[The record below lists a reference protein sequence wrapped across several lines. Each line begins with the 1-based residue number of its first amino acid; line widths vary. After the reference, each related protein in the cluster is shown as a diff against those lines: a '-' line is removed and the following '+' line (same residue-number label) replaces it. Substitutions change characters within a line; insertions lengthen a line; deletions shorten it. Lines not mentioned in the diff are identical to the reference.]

1 MNNKFNKLD
10 LKDQILLLDKQ
21 HPQLTKKASVHV
33 QDSTINSNVTENDNE
48 ARFLTTQVL
57 SPETKKDPVEVP
69 PVMPKR
75 PRVRKEGSKES
86 T

>member
-21 HPQLTKKASVHV
+21 RPQPTKNASVHV
-33 QDSTINSNVTENDNE
+33 QDPTINSNVNENDNQE
-48 ARFLTTQVL
+48 IFLKTQVL
-57 SPETKKDPVEVP
+57 PPETKKDLVEVP